1 MSKLNQFNIFIILLM
16 AVLTSC
22 EKEIEFSEQYDSGIA
37 VYAIADPGQPFSMR
51 ISRSFTVNDN
61 PSVVFSNY
69 SKYYSELDSLYKA
82 KIVIADAHVEVTVNG
97 VDKYTMQ
104 YNPTNPY
111 AYTCDYMP
119 KVGDNI
125 SVYITVPGYKDVSA
139 SATIEQPKKIEIL
152 RTEVV
157 YQEIGDKQAYVV
169 TNPLT
174 GGLEPFGEDS
184 VMRLTLKMTDP
195 VGEHNFYRLRVCS
208 ISERTRVYF
217 GEHTSTFYSLTDVFT
232 SDDIIFSDNM
242 LTKPFGYWKEGF
254 SNVFDDHLFNG
265 QEYTFTVETRKPLGE
280 NQHVIVE
287 LQTISQD
294 LYYFLK
300 SYLLFRISTD
310 DVYMTP
316 IGLYSNIR
324 DGWGIMGALSYD
336 RHIIYY

>member
-1 MSKLNQFNIFIILLM
+1 MSKLNQFNVFILSLL
-16 AVLTSC
+16 AVLTNC
-22 EKEIEFSEQYDSGIA
+22 EKEIEFSEKYDSGIA

-61 PSVVFSNY
+61 PSVVFSSY
-69 SKYYSELDSLYKA
+69 SKYYSELDTLYRTQ
-82 KIVIADAHVEVTVNG
+82 IVITDAHVEVTVNG
-97 VDKYTMQ
+97 AEKYNMQ
-104 YNPTNPY
+104 YNSTNPY
-111 AYTCDYMP
+111 AYTCDYTP

-125 SVYITVPGYKDVSA
+125 SVHITAPGYKDVSA
-139 SATIEQPKKIEIL
+139 SATIEQPKKVEIL
-152 RTEVV
+152 NTEVV
-157 YQEIGDKQAYVV
+157 YKDLGDDQAYVM

-174 GGLEPFGEDS
+174 GRTEPFGEDS
-184 VMRLTLKMTDP
+184 VMLLTLKMTDP
-195 VGEHNFYRLRVCS
+195 AGEHNFYRLRVCS
-208 ISERTRVYF
+208 VAERTRVYF
-217 GEHTSTFYSLTDVFT
+217 SDHTGTFYALTDVFT

-242 LTKPFGYWKEGF
+242 LTKPYGYWKEGF

-265 QEYTFTVETRKPLGE
+265 QEYTFMVESRKPCGE

-300 SYLLFRISTD
+300 SYMLFRISTD

-316 IGLYSNIR
+316 IGLYSNIQ
-324 DGWGIMGALSYD
+324 DGWGILGALSYD